1 MDANPFINTSIKIT
15 DKELY
20 SRFSRI
26 LFICLKDNVKHD
38 EEILNP
44 TISDIN
50 KLMTN
55 YTILETKNLRLVKN
69 ISDKLMIINT
79 SILKKYFDYE
89 FKDEELV
96 IMMYLVNE
104 NSLKSYLKQHN
115 GLSNLEEYIRCI
127 YIDKYLDREISS
139 ELERINRTNL
149 IKVID
154 ENNFW
159 SLNICKLNITQK
171 FITRN
176 FNYNTQ
182 HSNKDMQKIIEDIN
196 SKKFNEDYNLNFLEK
211 SNTIDFK
218 ESSKI
223 YYTLYYITEHP
234 ITNKMSIESFNII
247 IDYLVHN
254 KYKEEFYYLVMNLL
268 SSKELC
274 HYIINNQHVLQ
285 IISEPNIFFKQSF
298 LEKYMPIIKYIL
310 GYTWIT
316 LYTEESIKKI
326 NVSINDRF
334 IFNIETASLLPSFPY
349 NITEPKTSPYLPIL
363 VSDSALDFRSNCFP
377 VLPLYSEKYDYGVC
391 TGNTFKKRVSIFFSN
406 TEHDLLEGLDFN
418 GIGITGSCIA
428 CCLPNFNPLQL
439 IFNDFNEFANEYYRN
454 ADLDIISNLP
464 DFEFVDKAKH
474 IIEVLRTNISNK
486 LGHSITDIEIDS
498 NFIKTIFICVNDNY
512 IKDNFNCSKD
522 EIDFNNIEIKT
533 YFYNIYIEN
542 KKKMYNDNIIKYPLE
557 KYKNIY
563 DNVSIDKISI
573 TYKPNIYFQYNENI
587 KYKISTPYT
596 KVIEYFQ
603 VKANDFF
610 KVLSTFHLPIVRA
623 YYNGSTV
630 YMTPSCISA
639 CMTLYNLDI
648 KYFTSTNYPAE
659 IINKYRQRGF
669 GVFLNKN
676 EKLKLMEYSFQIP
689 FWNEKFNIKDKT
701 SIKNILNV
709 YNVKHDF
716 YKNPVLD
723 KDILNYYN
731 YNIYDDVI
739 KESVKSLNSVI
750 TFVDHTFFNIE
761 WRRYLYKKYNSIKLK
776 DLDLADMNVIDYR
789 GSIVPLNKNYLI
801 IAYTLL

>member
-298 LEKYMPIIKYIL
+298 LEKYMPVIKYIL

-464 DFEFVDKAKH
+464 DFEFIDKAKH

-596 KVIEYFQ
+596 KVIEFFQ

>member
-1 MDANPFINTSIKIT
+1 MDTNPFINTSIEIT

-20 SRFSRI
+20 SRFSRV
-26 LFICLKDNVKHD
+26 LLICLKNNFKHD

-44 TISDIN
+44 TISDIT
-50 KLMTN
+50 KLMSN
-55 YTILETKNLRLVKN
+55 YTILETNNLRLVKN
-69 ISDKLMIINT
+69 ISDKLMIINS
-79 SILKKYFDYE
+79 SILKKFFDYD

-104 NSLKSYLKQHN
+104 KSLKSYLKQHN
-115 GLSNLEEYIRCI
+115 GLCNLEEYIRCI
-127 YIDKYLDREISS
+127 YIDKYLSRDLSS

-149 IKVID
+149 LKVIN

-176 FNYNTQ
+176 FNYNVQ

-196 SKKFNEDYNLNFLEK
+196 SKNFNNDYNLNFLEK
-211 SNTIDFK
+211 SNSIDIK

-234 ITNKMSIESFNII
+234 IINKMSVESFNII
-247 IDYLVHN
+247 IDYLVLN

-274 HYIINNQHVLQ
+274 HYIINNQHVLE
-285 IISEPNIFFKQSF
+285 IISKPNVFFKLSF

-326 NVSINDRF
+326 NVTISDRF

-349 NITEPKTSPYLPIL
+349 KIDEPKTSPYLPIL
-363 VSDSALDFRSNCFP
+363 VSDSALDFRFNCFP
-377 VLPLYSEKYDYGVC
+377 VLPVYSEKYDYGVC
-391 TGNTFKKRVSIFFSN
+391 TGDTFKKRVSIFFSN

-439 IFNDFNEFANEYYRN
+439 IFNDFNGFVSEYYRN
-454 ADLDIISNLP
+454 ADLDIISNLS
-464 DFEFVDKAKH
+464 DFEFVDKANH
-474 IIEVLRTNISNK
+474 IIDVLKTNISNK
-486 LGHSITDIEIDS
+486 LGKADIEINS
-498 NFIKTIFICVNDNY
+498 NFIKTVFICFNDEY

-522 EIDFNNIEIKT
+522 DIDFDDIKIKT
-533 YFYNIYIEN
+533 YFYNKYVEN
-542 KKKMYNDNIIKYPLE
+542 KEKMYNDNII

-563 DNVSIDKISI
+563 DNVSIDQISI
-573 TYKPNIYFQYNENI
+573 TYKPNIYFQCNENI

-603 VKANDFF
+603 VKADDFF
-610 KVLSTFHLPIVRA
+610 KVISTFHLPIVRA

-676 EKLKLMEYSFQIP
+676 EKLRLMEYSFQIP
-689 FWNEKFNIKDKT
+689 FWQDKFNVKNK
-701 SIKNILNV
+701 SCIKNILNA
-709 YNVKHDF
+709 YNVKNDF
-716 YKNPVLD
+716 YKNSLD
-723 KDILNYYN
+723 NNN

-739 KESVKSLNSVI
+739 KESVKSLNHVI
-750 TFVDHTFFNIE
+750 TFIDHTFFNIE
-761 WRRYLYKKYNSIKLK
+761 WKTYLYKKYNSVKLK
-776 DLDLADMNVIDYR
+776 DLDLANINVIDLK
-789 GSIVPLNKNYLI
+789 GSVVPLNKNYLT

>member
-1 MDANPFINTSIKIT
+1 MDTNPFINTSIEIT

-20 SRFSRI
+20 SRFSRV
-26 LFICLKDNVKHD
+26 LLICLKNNGKHD

-44 TISDIN
+44 TISDIT

-69 ISDKLMIINT
+69 ISDKLMIINS
-79 SILKKYFDYE
+79 SILKKYFDYD

-104 NSLKSYLKQHN
+104 NSLKSYLKQQN

-127 YIDKYLDREISS
+127 YIDKYLSRDLSS

-182 HSNKDMQKIIEDIN
+182 HSDKDMQKIIENIN
-196 SKKFNEDYNLNFLEK
+196 SKNFNNDYDLNFLEK
-211 SNTIDFK
+211 SNSIDIK

-234 ITNKMSIESFNII
+234 IINKMSVESFNII
-247 IDYLVHN
+247 IDYLVDN
-254 KYKEEFYYLVMNLL
+254 RYKEEFYYLVMNLL

-274 HYIINNQHVLQ
+274 HYIINNKHVLE
-285 IISEPNIFFKQSF
+285 IINKPNIFFTQSF

-316 LYTEESIKKI
+316 LYTEESLKKI
-326 NVSINDRF
+326 NVTINDRI
-334 IFNIETASLLPSFPY
+334 IFNIEIASLLPSFPY
-349 NITEPKTSPYLPIL
+349 QIDEPKTSPYLPIL
-363 VSDSALDFRSNCFP
+363 VSDSVLDSKKCCFP
-377 VLPLYSEKYDYGVC
+377 VLPVYSEKYDYGVC
-391 TGNTFKKRVSIFFSN
+391 TAETFKTRVSIFFSN
-406 TEHDLLEGLDFN
+406 TQHDLLEGLDFN

-428 CCLPNFNPLQL
+428 CCLPKFNPLQL
-439 IFNDFNEFANEYYRN
+439 IFNDFNEFATEYYRN
-454 ADLDIISNLP
+454 ADLDIISNLS
-464 DFEFVDKAKH
+464 DFKFVDKANH
-474 IIEVLRTNISNK
+474 IIDVLKTNISNK
-486 LGHSITDIEIDS
+486 LGKTDIEINS
-498 NFIKTIFICVNDNY
+498 NFIKTVSICFNDAY

-522 EIDFNNIEIKT
+522 EIDLNDIDIKT
-533 YFYNIYIEN
+533 YFYNIYVEN
-542 KKKMYNDNIIKYPLE
+542 KIKMYSDNIIKYPLD

-563 DNVSIDKISI
+563 DNVSIDKINI
-573 TYKPNIYFQYNENI
+573 TYKPNVYFQCNENI
-587 KYKISTPYT
+587 KYKFSSPYT

-603 VKANDFF
+603 VKAEDFF
-610 KVLSTFHLPIVRA
+610 KILSTFHLPIVRA

-648 KYFTSTNYPAE
+648 KYFTSTNYPAD

-689 FWNEKFNIKDKT
+689 SWNEKFNIKNKIC
-701 SIKNILNV
+701 IKNILNA
-709 YNVKHDF
+709 YNVKNDF
-716 YKNPVLD
+716 YKNTVLD
-723 KDILNYYN
+723 KVTLNYYN
-731 YNIYDDVI
+731 YNIYDEVI
-739 KESVKSLNSVI
+739 KESVKSLNSSI
-750 TFVDHTFFNIE
+750 TFIDHTFFNIE
-761 WRRYLYKKYNSIKLK
+761 WKRYLYKKYNSIKLK
-776 DLDLADMNVIDYR
+776 DLDLAEINVIDFK
-789 GSIVPLNKNYLI
+789 GSVVPLNKNYLI

>member
-1 MDANPFINTSIKIT
+1 MDANPFINTSIEIT

-20 SRFSRI
+20 SRFSRV
-26 LFICLKDNVKHD
+26 LLICLKNNVKYD

-44 TISDIN
+44 TISDIT

-69 ISDKLMIINT
+69 ISDKLIIINS
-79 SILKKYFDYE
+79 SILKKYFDYD

-115 GLSNLEEYIRCI
+115 GLSNLEEYFRCI
-127 YIDKYLDREISS
+127 YIDKYLNRDLSS

-176 FNYNTQ
+176 FNYNTL

-196 SKKFNEDYNLNFLEK
+196 SKKFNDDYNFNFLEK
-211 SNTIDFK
+211 SNTIDIK

-223 YYTLYYITEHP
+223 YYTLYYISEHP
-234 ITNKMSIESFNII
+234 ITNKMSIDSFNII
-247 IDYLVHN
+247 IDYLVIN
-254 KYKEEFYYLVMNLL
+254 KYKEEFYYLVINLL

-274 HYIINNQHVLQ
+274 HYIINNQHVLE
-285 IISEPNIFFKQSF
+285 IINKPNLFFKTSF
-298 LEKYMPIIKYIL
+298 VDKYMPIIKYIL

-349 NITEPKTSPYLPIL
+349 KIDEPKTSPYLPIL
-363 VSDSALDFRSNCFP
+363 VSDSALDLKNCFP
-377 VLPLYSEKYDYGVC
+377 VLPVYSNHLDYGVC
-391 TGNTFKKRVSIFFSN
+391 NIDTFKTRVSVFFSN
-406 TEHDLLEGLDFN
+406 TKHDLLEGLDFN

-439 IFNDFNEFANEYYRN
+439 IFNDFNEFATEYYRN
-454 ADLDIISNLP
+454 ADLDIISNLS
-464 DFEFVDKAKH
+464 DFEFVDKVDH
-474 IIEVLRTNISNK
+474 IIDVLKTNISNK
-486 LGHSITDIEIDS
+486 LGKTDIEINS
-498 NFIKTIFICVNDNY
+498 NFIKTVFICLNDDY

-522 EIDFNNIEIKT
+522 EIDFDDIEIKT

-542 KKKMYNDNIIKYPLE
+542 KKQKYNDNIINYPRD

-573 TYKPNIYFQYNENI
+573 TYKPNIYFQCNENI

-610 KVLSTFHLPIVRA
+610 KIISTFHLPIVRA

-669 GVFLNKN
+669 GMFLNKN
-676 EKLKLMEYSFQIP
+676 EKLRLMEYSFQIP
-689 FWNEKFNIKDKT
+689 FWNNKFNLKNK
-701 SIKNILNV
+701 SCVKNILNA
-709 YNVKHDF
+709 YDAKNDF

-731 YNIYDDVI
+731 YNIYDNII
-739 KESVKSLNSVI
+739 KTSVKSLSPII
-750 TFVDHTFFNIE
+750 TFVDYNYFNIE
-761 WRRYLYKKYNSIKLK
+761 WKTYLYKKYNSVMLK
-776 DLDLADMNVIDYR
+776 DLDLANMNVIDYK
-789 GSIVPLNKNYLI
+789 GSVVPLNKNYVI

>member
-1 MDANPFINTSIKIT
+1 MDANPFINTSIEIT

-20 SRFSRI
+20 SRFSRV
-26 LFICLKDNVKHD
+26 LLICLKDNGKHD
-38 EEILNP
+38 EEILNS
-44 TISDIN
+44 TISDIS

-69 ISDKLMIINT
+69 ISDKLMIINS
-79 SILKKYFDYE
+79 SILKQFFDYD

-115 GLSNLEEYIRCI
+115 GLSNLEEYIKCI
-127 YIDKYLDREISS
+127 YIDKYLNREISN
-139 ELERINRTNL
+139 ELERINRLNL

-159 SLNICKLNITQK
+159 SLNICKLNITRK

-182 HSNKDMQKIIEDIN
+182 LSNKDMQKIIEDIN
-196 SKKFNEDYNLNFLEK
+196 SKDFNNDYNLNFLEK
-211 SNTIDFK
+211 SNIIDIK
-218 ESSKI
+218 ESSKF

-234 ITNKMSIESFNII
+234 ITNKMSFDSFNII
-247 IDYLVHN
+247 FDYLVDN
-254 KYKEEFYYLVMNLL
+254 RYKEEFYYLVMNLL

-274 HYIINNQHVLQ
+274 HYIINNQHVLE
-285 IISEPNIFFKQSF
+285 IINKPNIFFTLSF

-326 NVSINDRF
+326 NITISDRF

-349 NITEPKTSPYLPIL
+349 PIDNPKTSPYLPIL
-363 VSDSALDFRSNCFP
+363 VSDSAIDIKNCFP
-377 VLPLYSEKYDYGVC
+377 VLPVYSNQYEYGVC
-391 TGNTFKKRVSIFFSN
+391 TSNTFKKRVSIFFSN

-439 IFNDFNEFANEYYRN
+439 MFNNFNGFANEYYKN
-454 ADLDIISNLP
+454 ADLDIISNLS
-464 DFEFVDKAKH
+464 DFEFVDKANH
-474 IIEVLRTNISNK
+474 IIDVLKTNISNK
-486 LGHSITDIEIDS
+486 LGKTDIEINS
-498 NFIKTIFICVNDNY
+498 HFIKTVFVCVNDDY

-522 EIDFNNIEIKT
+522 EFDFDKLEIKEH
-533 YFYNIYIEN
+533 FYNKYIEN
-542 KKKMYNDNIIKYPLE
+542 KTKMYNDNIINYPLE

-563 DNVSIDKISI
+563 DNVSIDQISI
-573 TYKPNIYFQYNENI
+573 TYKPNIYFQCNENI
-587 KYKISTPYT
+587 KYKISSPYT

-603 VKANDFF
+603 VKADDFF
-610 KVLSTFHLPIVRA
+610 KVISTFHLPIVRA

-648 KYFTSTNYPAE
+648 KYFSSSNYPAE

-676 EKLKLMEYSFQIP
+676 EKLRLMEYSFQIP
-689 FWNEKFNIKDKT
+689 FWNEKFNIQNKT
-701 SIKNILNV
+701 SINNILNAFHIK
-709 YNVKHDF
+709 NDF
-716 YKNPVLD
+716 YKNNSELGSVIVN
-723 KDILNYYN
+723 KYN
-731 YNIYDDVI
+731 YSLYDEVI
-739 KESVKSLNSVI
+739 KESVTTPFPSI
-750 TFVDHTFFNIE
+750 TSIDYSFFNIG
-761 WRRYLYKKYNSIKLK
+761 WKTYLYKKYNSVKLK
-776 DLDLADMNVIDYR
+776 DLDLANINVIDFK
-789 GSIVPLNKNYLI
+789 GSVVPLNKNYLI

>member
-1 MDANPFINTSIKIT
+1 MDANPFINVSIKIT

-20 SRFSRI
+20 TRFSRV
-26 LFICLKDNVKHD
+26 LLICLKNNVKHD
-38 EEILNP
+38 DEILNP
-44 TISDIN
+44 TISDIS

-69 ISDKLMIINT
+69 ISDKLIIIN
-79 SILKKYFDYE
+79 SNILKQFFDYD

-115 GLSNLEEYIRCI
+115 GLSNLEEYITCI
-127 YIDKYLDREISS
+127 YIDKYLKREISS
-139 ELERINRTNL
+139 ELERINRLNL

-176 FNYNTQ
+176 FNYNVQ

-196 SKKFNEDYNLNFLEK
+196 SKDFKDDHYLNEIEK
-211 SNTIDFK
+211 SNLFDIK
-218 ESSKI
+218 ESSTIK
-223 YYTLYYITEHP
+223 YTLYYITDHP
-234 ITNKMSIESFNII
+234 ITNKMSVENFNII
-247 IDYLVHN
+247 IDCLVDN

-268 SSKELC
+268 SSKDLC
-274 HYIINNQHVLQ
+274 HYIINNQHVLE
-285 IISEPNIFFKQSF
+285 IINKPNVFFKASF

-326 NVSINDRF
+326 NVSISDRF

-349 NITEPKTSPYLPIL
+349 QIDKPKTSPYLPIL
-363 VSDSALDFRSNCFP
+363 VSDSALDFKNCFP
-377 VLPLYSEKYDYGVC
+377 VLPVYSNEYDYGVC
-391 TGNTFKKRVSIFFSN
+391 SGDTFKTRVSIFFSN
-406 TEHDLLEGLDFN
+406 TKHDLLEGLDFN

-439 IFNDFNEFANEYYRN
+439 IFHDFNEFVNEYYRN
-454 ADLDIISNLP
+454 ADLDIISNLS
-464 DFEFVDKAKH
+464 DFEFVDKANH
-474 IIEVLRTNISNK
+474 IVDVLKTNISNK
-486 LGHSITDIEIDS
+486 LGYSTTDIEINS
-498 NFIKTIFICVNDNY
+498 NFIKTVFICFNDDY

-522 EIDFNNIEIKT
+522 KIDFNDIEIKT
-533 YFYNIYIEN
+533 YFYNIYVEN
-542 KKKMYNDNIIKYPLE
+542 KKKMYNDNIVNYPRD
-557 KYKNIY
+557 KYKDIY
-563 DNVSIDKISI
+563 DNVSIDKITI
-573 TYKPNIYFQYNENI
+573 TYKPNIYFQCNENI

-676 EKLKLMEYSFQIP
+676 EKLRLMEYSFQIP
-689 FWNEKFNIKDKT
+689 FWKNQFNIINKPN
-701 SIKNILNV
+701 IKNILSA
-709 YNVKHDF
+709 YDVKNDF

-723 KDILNYYN
+723 KAILNYYN
-731 YNIYDDVI
+731 YNIYDDI
-739 KESVKSLNSVI
+739 FKASVKSAFSSI
-750 TFVDHTFFNIE
+750 IFVNPEFFNIE
-761 WRRYLYKKYNSIKLK
+761 WKTYLYKKYNSIKLK
-776 DLDLADMNVIDYR
+776 DLDLADINVIDFK
-789 GSIVPLNKNYLI
+789 GTVVPLNKNYVT

>member
-1 MDANPFINTSIKIT
+1 MDANPFINTSIEIT

-20 SRFSRI
+20 TRFSRV
-26 LFICLKDNVKHD
+26 LLICLKNNVKHD

-44 TISDIN
+44 TINDIT
-50 KLMTN
+50 KLMAN
-55 YTILETKNLRLVKN
+55 YTILETQNLRLVRN
-69 ISDKLMIINT
+69 ISDKLMIINS
-79 SILKKYFDYE
+79 SILKQFFDYD

-104 NSLKSYLKQHN
+104 SSLKSYLKQHN

-127 YIDKYLDREISS
+127 YIDKYLNRNILS
-139 ELERINRTNL
+139 ESERINRTNL
-149 IKVID
+149 LKVIN

-159 SLNICKLNITQK
+159 SLNVCKLNITQK

-182 HSNKDMQKIIEDIN
+182 HSNKDMQKIIEGIN
-196 SKKFNEDYNLNFLEK
+196 SKNFNNDYDLNFLEK
-211 SNTIDFK
+211 SNSKDIK

-234 ITNKMSIESFNII
+234 IINKMSIESFNII
-247 IDYLVHN
+247 IDYQVDN
-254 KYKEEFYYLVMNLL
+254 NIKEEFYYLVMNLL

-274 HYIINNQHVLQ
+274 HYIINNHHVLK
-285 IISEPNIFFKQSF
+285 IISKPNVFFEKSF

-326 NVSINDRF
+326 NVTISDRF

-349 NITEPKTSPYLPIL
+349 QIDVPKTSPYLPIL
-363 VSDSALDFRSNCFP
+363 VSDSVLDFKNCFP
-377 VLPLYSEKYDYGVC
+377 VLPVYSEKYDYGVC
-391 TGNTFKKRVSIFFSN
+391 TYDTFKTRVSIFFSN
-406 TEHDLLEGLDFN
+406 TQHDLLEGLDFN

-439 IFNDFNEFANEYYRN
+439 IFNDFNEFVTEYYRN
-454 ADLDIISNLP
+454 ADLDIISNLS
-464 DFEFVDKAKH
+464 DFEFVDKANH
-474 IIEVLRTNISNK
+474 IIDVLKTNIINK
-486 LGHSITDIEIDS
+486 LGKVDIEIDS
-498 NFIKTIFICVNDNY
+498 NFIKTVFICFNDDY

-522 EIDFNNIEIKT
+522 EIDFNKLEIKEH
-533 YFYNIYIEN
+533 FYNIYVEN
-542 KKKMYNDNIIKYPLE
+542 KKKMYNNNIIEYPII

-587 KYKISTPYT
+587 KYKFSSPYT

-610 KVLSTFHLPIVRA
+610 KVISTFHLPIVRA

-648 KYFTSTNYPAE
+648 KYFTSNNYPAE

-689 FWNEKFNIKDKT
+689 SWNEKFNIQNKT
-701 SIKNILNV
+701 CIKNILNA
-709 YNVKHDF
+709 YNVKNDF
-716 YKNPVLD
+716 YKNS
-723 KDILNYYN
+723 LNNYN
-731 YNIYDDVI
+731 YNIYDEI
-739 KESVKSLNSVI
+739 FKESVKSLNISI
-750 TFVDHTFFNIE
+750 TFVDHTFCNIE
-761 WRRYLYKKYNSIKLK
+761 SKRYLYKKYNSVKLK
-776 DLDLADMNVIDYR
+776 DLDLANINVIDYK
-789 GSIVPLNKNYLI
+789 GSVVPLNKNYLT